1 MISLRIFIR
10 RAALALVLS
19 AAPILGV
26 GIGRFAAGLAHADV
40 VSSVVVKGNVRIEV
54 ATIKNYVIIKPGK
67 PYAPAAIDQSVKAL
81 FDTGLFSDVN
91 IDRQGSTLV
100 VKVVE
105 NPVINTVTL
114 HGNHKIKNDVLVP
127 LLTIHPPD
135 VMTAATLQ
143 RDAQRLHD

>member
-26 GIGRFAAGLAHADV
+26 GIGPFAAGLAHADV

-67 PYAPAAIDQSVKAL
+67 PYAPAAIDQSRKTLLDSRLVDDA
-81 FDTGLFSDVN
+81 N
-91 IDRQGSTLV
+91 IDRQCSG
-100 VKVVE
+100 
-105 NPVINTVTL
+105 
-114 HGNHKIKNDVLVP
+114 
-127 LLTIHPPD
+127 LL
-135 VMTAATLQ
+135 L
-143 RDAQRLHD
+143 

>member
-26 GIGRFAAGLAHADV
+26 GIGPFAAGLAHADV

-67 PYAPAAIDQSVKAL
+67 PYAPAAIDQSAKPL
-81 FDTGLFSDVN
+81 FHPGLF
-91 IDRQGSTLV
+91 
-100 VKVVE
+100 
-105 NPVINTVTL
+105 P
-114 HGNHKIKNDVLVP
+114 H
-127 LLTIHPPD
+127 LTISPHAP
-135 VMTAATLQ
+135 ALS
-143 RDAQRLHD
+143 